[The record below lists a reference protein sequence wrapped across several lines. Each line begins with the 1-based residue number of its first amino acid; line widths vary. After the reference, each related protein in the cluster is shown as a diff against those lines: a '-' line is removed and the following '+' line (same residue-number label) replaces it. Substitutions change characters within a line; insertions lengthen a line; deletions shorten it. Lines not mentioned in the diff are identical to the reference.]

1 MFYQPLP
8 RTLEAALR
16 DLGEKKAEVRASAVR
31 DLTRHGV
38 SDRERVIGGLERALT
53 DQNALVRATA
63 AECLGEL
70 VATESLSK
78 LLVLVEDEHQLVRQN
93 AILALGEL
101 GDSRAQ
107 QRLERALRDSRAEV
121 RFQAVMA
128 YPRVASSR
136 GDAVA
141 ALLEAT
147 SDEDE
152 NIAHIA
158 FRMAEELAEGEVDE
172 EILVRARECLTHS
185 KPRVRAVAAVLLA
198 GAKDPAADAVL
209 VEIVN
214 GKLATPEVA
223 DVAAAIELAGE
234 RDLTAVRPALAKRA
248 FGGVLGI
255 AADPFQWHARV
266 ALARMGDERAKQAIL
281 GELGALSFA
290 KRTLAVSA
298 AGKARL
304 SEARATLLT
313 MKGRP
318 ERAEPSAVEAALA
331 ELEDGSD
338 LRSDSREPD

>member
-1 MFYQPLP
+1 MFYSPLP

-16 DLGEKKAEVRASAVR
+16 DLGEKKPEVRASAVR
-31 DLTRHGV
+31 DLARHSE

-53 DQNALVRATA
+53 DQNALVRATS

-70 VATESLSK
+70 VATESLPK
-78 LLVLVEDEHQLVRQN
+78 LLVAVEDEHQLVRQN

-107 QRLERALRDSRAEV
+107 QRLERALGDSRPEV

-136 GDAVA
+136 ADAVA
-141 ALLEAT
+141 ALLKAT
-147 SDEDE
+147 ADEDE

-158 FRMAEELAEGEVDE
+158 FRMAEELAEDGGRVDE
-172 EILVRARECLTHS
+172 EILVRARECLAHS

-198 GAKDPAADAVL
+198 GAKDPAADEAL
-209 VEIVN
+209 SEIVN
-214 GKLATPEVA
+214 GKLVTPEVA
-223 DVAAAIELAGE
+223 DIAAAIELAGQRE
-234 RDLTAVRPALAKRA
+234 LPVQAALAKRA
-248 FGGVLGI
+248 FGGLLGI

-266 ALARMGDERAKQAIL
+266 ALARMGDARAKKAIL
-281 GELGALSFA
+281 AELGALSFA

-304 SEARATLLT
+304 FEARSTLLD

-331 ELEDGSD
+331 DLEET
-338 LRSDSREPD
+338 R

>member
-1 MFYQPLP
+1 MFYSPLP

-31 DLTRHGV
+31 DLARHAET
-38 SDRERVIGGLERALT
+38 DRERVIGGLERALT
-53 DQNALVRATA
+53 DDNALVRATA

-70 VATESLSK
+70 TAIESLPK
-78 LLVLVEDEHQLVRQN
+78 LLVAVEDDHQLVRQN

-107 QRLERALRDSRAEV
+107 QRLARALDDARPEV

-128 YPRVASSR
+128 YPRVTSSR
-136 GDAVA
+136 ADALS
-141 ALLEAT
+141 ALVKAT
-147 SDEDE
+147 ADEDE

-158 FRMAEELAEGEVDE
+158 FRMAEELGEGRVDE
-172 EILVRARECLTHS
+172 EILVCARKCLTHA

-198 GAKDPAADAVL
+198 GVEDSSADAVL

-214 GKLATPEVA
+214 GKLVTPEVA
-223 DVAAAIELAGE
+223 DIAAAIELAGE
-234 RDLTAVRPALAKRA
+234 HQLEAVRPALTKRA

-266 ALARMGDERAKQAIL
+266 ALARMGDERAKKAIL
-281 GELGALSFA
+281 AELGALSFA
-290 KRTLAVSA
+290 RRTLAVSA

-304 SEARATLLT
+304 FEARAALLS
-313 MKGRP
+313 MKDRP
-318 ERAEPSAVEAALA
+318 ERAEPSAVDAALA
-331 ELEDGSD
+331 ELEEAV
-338 LRSDSREPD
+338 R

>member
-1 MFYQPLP
+1 MFYSPLP

-31 DLTRHGV
+31 DLARHRE
-38 SDRERVIGGLERALT
+38 SDRERVIGGLERALG
-53 DQNALVRATA
+53 DDNALVRATA

-70 VATESLSK
+70 SAIESLPK
-78 LLVLVEDEHQLVRQN
+78 LLVAVEDDHQLVRQN

-107 QRLERALRDSRAEV
+107 QRLERALDDARPEV

-136 GDAVA
+136 SDAIA
-141 ALLEAT
+141 ALLKAT
-147 SDEDE
+147 SDDDE

-158 FRMAEELAEGEVDE
+158 FRMAEELAEGPVDE

-198 GAKDPAADAVL
+198 GAQEAAADAVL

-214 GKLATPEVA
+214 GKLVTPEVA
-223 DVAAAIELAGE
+223 DVAAAIELCGE
-234 RDLTAVRPALAKRA
+234 HGLQAVRPALTKRA
-248 FGGVLGI
+248 FGGLLGF

-266 ALARMGDERAKQAIL
+266 ALARMGDARAKKAIL
-281 GELGALSFA
+281 EELAALSFA

-304 SEARATLLT
+304 VEARAALLA

-331 ELEDGSD
+331 ELE
-338 LRSDSREPD
+338 ETT